1 MSCPQQKH
9 FRVGLD
15 GRILR
20 LFLRHQT
27 QWLISS
33 VNCPTQKSPVIEDGT
48 RKQTRPLHKVK
59 QSDQSGG
66 QLRTLTGHQ
75 RDHELEPPQEEK
87 NWQRKGD
94 TKPNK
99 TIKFEKGK
107 QILRQG
113 RMKRENTQKI
123 RNIFMSLFYSTI
135 FVRNGFIN

>member
-1 MSCPQQKH
+1 M
-9 FRVGLD
+9 GLD

-33 VNCPTQKSPVIEDGT
+33 VNRATQESTVIEDGT

-59 QSDQSGG
+59 QPDQPGG

-75 RDHELEPPQEEK
+75 RDHELKPPQEEK
-87 NWQRKGD
+87 NRQRKGD

-113 RMKRENTQKI
+113 RMKVKTLKK
-123 RNIFMSLFYSTI
+123 
-135 FVRNGFIN
+135 